1 MSNIYFTGLKH
12 SGKTT
17 LSSIVAKRA
26 NLPFY
31 DLDKLIEEEIKPLSV
46 REFYT
51 LFGQERFMEEERIR
65 FSSLLLTSSSFIL
78 SLGGGVSDNT
88 ELMERMKESGVIIY
102 LDRRE
107 GDLFKTIMKKGIPPF
122 LDKENPSHSFHL
134 LYERRKKIYQEY
146 ADLTIDLGPYT
157 NKRQTANLI
166 YNKLKEHGYV

>member
-17 LSSIVAKRA
+17 LSSLVAKKA
-26 NLPFY
+26 SIPFF

-51 LFGQERFMEEERIR
+51 LFGKERFMEEERIC

-88 ELMERMKESGVIIY
+88 ELMKKMKESGVIIY
-102 LDRRE
+102 LDRKE
-107 GDLFKTIMKKGIPPF
+107 EDLFKTIMRKGIPPF
-122 LDKENPSHSFHL
+122 LDKDNSSHSFHL

-166 YNKLKEHGYV
+166 YNKLKEHDYV